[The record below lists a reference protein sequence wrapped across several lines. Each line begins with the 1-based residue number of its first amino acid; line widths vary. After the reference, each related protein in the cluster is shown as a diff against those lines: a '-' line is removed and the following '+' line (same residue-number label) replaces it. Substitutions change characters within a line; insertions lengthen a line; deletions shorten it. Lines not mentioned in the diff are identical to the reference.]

1 MGSCAFCCGGTASK
15 MEMVPVSLPRF
26 EDYSYLEDHR
36 TPTDGARKAKWLK
49 HREIAWDNT
58 TRKYTP
64 MMLKGYRP
72 ITLEPYA
79 CCTAL
84 ADTALSRTHPA
95 LLRASQASRKLHASE
110 CEIRRDAADCVWLP
124 AAPRV
129 RAPGGLMTPSAS
141 GRSDL
146 SVLIHGARAR
156 HGRRRRP
163 RCSPSSSTRYNATTT
178 GASSASGSRACC
190 KRQTSIGCLGHDRA
204 GAEPIQRA
212 VCGAGGR

>member
-1 MGSCAFCCGGTASK
+1 

-36 TPTDGARKAKWLK
+36 TPTDGERKAKWLK

-129 RAPGGLMTPSAS
+129 CTRWADDSIRFGEERSLGFDPWGTGKSWEKEAPEVQSILFDQVQ
-141 GRSDL
+141 RYHDWRVKRERL
-146 SVLIHGARAR
+146 KSVLQPTDEYRLLRA
-156 HGRRRRP
+156 
-163 RCSPSSSTRYNATTT
+163 
-178 GASSASGSRACC
+178 
-190 KRQTSIGCLGHDRA
+190 
-204 GAEPIQRA
+204 
-212 VCGAGGR
+212 